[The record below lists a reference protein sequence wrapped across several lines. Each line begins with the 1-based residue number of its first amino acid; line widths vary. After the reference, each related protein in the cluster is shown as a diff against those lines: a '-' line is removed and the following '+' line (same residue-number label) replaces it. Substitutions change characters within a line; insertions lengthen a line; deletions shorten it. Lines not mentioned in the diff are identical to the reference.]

1 MYNASVRRRAP
12 EQRQYGDAERFD
24 GVEAVGCNFSYPKVH
39 SLFTWNVPVAQA
51 FKPDSVVKGGFHAK

>member
-1 MYNASVRRRAP
+1 MTLVFVGARRRKGNTVMLSASTASRLLAAF
-12 EQRQYGDAERFD
+12 QL
-24 GVEAVGCNFSYPKVH
+24 PKVH